1 MKRMILLM
9 LVSTTWWS
17 CSPMKMPEM
26 REIGVKNRS
35 LVIFFSREVNEPIDV
50 IIDRKSVPIVAPA
63 EGTRLE
69 IYNLETMRHRM
80 EIRSNHYIVSK
91 PLRYVDFDPEKGQ
104 VVEIVA
110 LIPYADETAPAPERE
125 EAGIFR
131 RFWNRL
137 TFWNKETG
145 ESERIDTQSVYGE
158 FTD

>member
-1 MKRMILLM
+1 MILLV
-9 LVSTTWWS
+9 LVSSIWFS

-26 REIGVKNRS
+26 QEIGVKNHS
-35 LVIFFSREVNEPIDV
+35 LVLFFSKKVTEPIDV
-50 IIDRKSVPIVAPA
+50 VVDRKRVPIVAPA

-69 IYNLETMRHRM
+69 IYNLETRRHRL
-80 EIRSNHYIVSK
+80 EIRSNHYIVNQ

-110 LIPYADETAPAPERE
+110 VIPYADETAPDTGRE
-125 EAGIFR
+125 KAGLMR
-131 RFWNRL
+131 RMWNRL

-145 ESERIDTQSVYGE
+145 EAERIDTTAVYGE